1 MRANPTTEELADH
14 EVETEAHK
22 LVLQWKDQRPF
33 NGKMLARHD
42 LETVEQFAEFMLKR
56 RPAPGNAMLR
66 LAERL
71 TPNPALTP
79 AGTLG
84 IILEEIDNIDDQWL
98 ARTLAFVNARDV
110 QGFAAQPL
118 TDEQWREGDLQSKL
132 RLLQAARNL
141 KAALREASKL

>member
-1 MRANPTTEELADH
+1 MRADPTTAELAEH

-22 LVLQWKDQRPF
+22 LVVDWLQSRNLATRPPR
-33 NGKMLARHD
+33 GELASA
-42 LETVEQFAEFMLKR
+42 EQFAEWMLTR
-56 RPAPGNAMLR
+56 RPPAGNALVE

-79 AGTLG
+79 AGTLA
-84 IILEEIDNIDDQWL
+84 IILDAIDKIDDQWL

-110 QGFAAQPL
+110 QGLAASPV
-118 TDEQWREGDLQSKL
+118 TDEQWADGDLQSKI

-141 KAALREASKL
+141 KAALREASKP